1 MRIVPSARSISASSS
16 FPASS
21 VGLRPGASRRRPLCG
36 TLREAPI
43 FRHSAKGGADDAIST
58 NDVCRI
64 VRDVA
69 AAAGEDPADFGGH
82 SLRVGGASDF
92 RDLFDCSTAGLE
104 EAERVL
110 KKRGRWR
117 SDIPVAFIYTRA
129 SLATALEASARL
141 AHVDGGDIEASFS
154 AWAEPAI

>member
-1 MRIVPSARSISASSS
+1 MRVL
-16 FPASS
+16 
-21 VGLRPGASRRRPLCG
+21 G
-36 TLREAPI
+36 REAALQSPI
-43 FRHSAKGGADDAIST
+43 FRHSAKGGLGEAYST
-58 NDVCRI
+58 LDVSRI

-69 AAAGEDPADFGGH
+69 VAAGEDPADFGAH

-110 KKRGRWR
+110 KKQRGRWR
-117 SDIPVAFIYTRA
+117 SDIAFIYTRA
-129 SLATALEASARL
+129 SLATALEVSARL
-141 AHVDGGDIEASFS
+141 AHVDGGEIEAAFS